1 MKHHDVV
8 KAFARLSFIEVLLTI
23 MMAVAMGAIGLKLF
37 RLEQR
42 VETLSAP
49 AGQLIYD
56 IDKRAW
62 VCNGCDPEVFRQA
75 LGFPPK
81 ETQHGGQPEDTGP
94 ERARADRPATGAARP

>member
-1 MKHHDVV
+1 MKHYDVV
-8 KAFARLSFIEVLLTI
+8 RAFVRLGFIEVLLTI
-23 MMAVAMGAIGLKLF
+23 MMSVAMGAIGLKLL

-62 VCNGCDPEVFRQA
+62 VCNGCDPEMFRQV
-75 LGFPPK
+75 LGFPPM
-81 ETQHGGQPEDTGP
+81 EDDHGRRPEDTGP